1 MMQKEVRIL
10 IAEDDDGHASLIE
23 RNLRRAGVHNPI
35 ERFVDGQQVL
45 DFLLQQETKTSSG
58 DRSDEEAFL
67 LLLDINM
74 PKRDGIDVLTEVKSS
89 PVLRKIPVIMITTT
103 DDPKEV
109 EKCHQLGCNSY
120 VTKPVEYEGFV
131 NAIRQLGLF
140 LMVVEVPKV

>member
-35 ERFVDGQQVL
+35 ERFVDGQQVI
-45 DFLLQQETKTSSG
+45 DFLLRQEERSSTG
-58 DRSDEEAFL
+58 NPSDEEAFL

-109 EKCHQLGCNSY
+109 EKCHELGCNSY